1 MSANRVRLFIIC
13 MLGAFVIAGF
23 LAPYGLLIGPIAAAL
38 DAEIGVVGSLF
49 SFFTGSIF
57 VGYIVAFYVFDYVS
71 VKTIILSGYGAV
83 SLAVV
88 LVILTPGLV
97 TLSIALTIIGFCCSL
112 VVCGSVTLISQ
123 TWQGK
128 QRQSA
133 LVAQDA
139 AFNGGGIF
147 FTAITA
153 YLLGKNVSWQVGY
166 VPAAV
171 FALITIALAIF
182 TRLRIKKQ
190 IDDEVGATTE
200 WNAGIILVGVL
211 VMLFMTAKLTFIVW
225 APQYLEQEFGASPR
239 QAGILMSNVF
249 QAAFLGSLI
258 GTYIVSK
265 IQIHY
270 FLAAMILTGVVATF
284 VMLST
289 EDLLVVTAVGY
300 LFGLSVSATFNSY
313 MAFALSFVA
322 SPNHRH
328 VAYMLLA
335 GAVGSG
341 VGPFISGQAV
351 LVTETTRTPIIFAF
365 TLMAL
370 VFACVIILSSE
381 KVRVKLQS
389 IGRSYS

>member
-1 MSANRVRLFIIC
+1 MSANRVRLFLIC

-23 LAPYGLLIGPIAAAL
+23 LAPYGLLVGPIAAAL

-57 VGYIVAFYVFDYVS
+57 VGYIVAFYIFDYVN
-71 VKTIILSGYGAV
+71 VKTIVVGGYAAV
-83 SLAVV
+83 VLAVA
-88 LVILTPGLV
+88 LVILTPGL
-97 TLSIALTIIGFCCSL
+97 TALSIALSIIGFCCSL
-112 VVCGSVTLISQ
+112 VICGSVTLISQ

-153 YLLGKNVSWQVGY
+153 YLLGKNVAWQVGY
-166 VPAAV
+166 VPAAA
-171 FALITIALAIF
+171 FAFITIALALF
-182 TRLRIKKQ
+182 TRLKIRKQ
-190 IDDEVGATTE
+190 SDDEVGATTE
-200 WNAGIILVGVL
+200 WNAGIIIVGVL
-211 VMLFMTAKLTFIVW
+211 VMLFMT
-225 APQYLEQEFGASPR
+225 GASPGE
-239 QAGILMSNVF
+239 AGILMSNVF
-249 QAAFLGSLI
+249 QAAFIGSLI

-265 IQIHY
+265 IPIHY
-270 FLAAMILTGVVATF
+270 FLAAMTLIGAVATF

-289 EDLLVVTAVGY
+289 ESLPVVIAIGY

-313 MAFALSFVA
+313 MAFALGFVA

-341 VGPFISGQAV
+341 IGPFISGQAV
-351 LVTETTRTPIIFAF
+351 LVTETTRTPMNLAFA
-365 TLMAL
+365 LLAL
-370 VFACVIILSSE
+370 VFVCVIILSS
-381 KVRVKLQS
+381 KNVRVKLQS
-389 IGRSYS
+389 MSRSFS

>member
-1 MSANRVRLFIIC
+1 MSPNRVRLFVIC

-71 VKTIILSGYGAV
+71 VKTIILGGYGAV
-83 SLAVV
+83 VLAVA
-88 LVILTPGLV
+88 LVILTPGMA
-97 TLSIALTIIGFCCSL
+97 TLSIALTIIGFFCSL
-112 VVCGSVTLISQ
+112 AVCGSVTLISQ

-284 VMLST
+284 VMLTT
-289 EDLLVVTAVGY
+289 EDLLVVTAIGY

-351 LVTETTRTPIIFAF
+351 LVTETTRTPIILAF

-389 IGRSYS
+389 ISRSYS